1 MPLTFEE
8 LGYDPFSRPPANMQ
22 EMRALAEALRGLDD
36 SPINRETRRSMR
48 RRILKVLPTN
58 MKKSLKKLLSSI

>member
-22 EMRALAEALRGLDD
+22 EMRALADALRKLDTL
-36 SPINRETRRSMR
+36 PINRETKRAMR
-48 RRILKVLPTN
+48 RRILKVLPSD
-58 MKKSLKKLLSSI
+58 MKKRLKRLIPSM

>member
-1 MPLTFEE
+1 MSLTFEE

-22 EMRALAEALRGLDD
+22 GMRALAEAFRGLDD
-36 SPINRETRRSMR
+36 SPLNRETKRAMR

-58 MKKSLKKLLSSI
+58 MKKRIKNLLSSI

>member
-22 EMRALAEALRGLDD
+22 ETRALAEALRGLDN
-36 SPINRETRRSMR
+36 SCLNRETKRAMR

-58 MKKSLKKLLSSI
+58 MKKRLKKLLSSI